1 MSNDAP
7 EFRISLSE
15 AELADL
21 GKFYAV
27 WSQIDFLLCV
37 LVSRILKVESGIGGA
52 FMDTMTTGARLD
64 LLRRHLDD
72 IKDKSAA
79 EGVKKCCNSLASLVD
94 QRNHA
99 THGVWGTYVDPET
112 KSERAAAFFG
122 KKGFK
127 PLYASELAELTRR
140 ATQKTRE
147 FGALIAIID
156 PKYDARPDKAF
167 WFSPEP
173 EQLQNQVII

>member
-1 MSNDAP
+1 MSSDAP

-15 AELADL
+15 AELIDL

-37 LVSRILKVESGIGGA
+37 LVSRILKIESGVGCA

-72 IKDKSAA
+72 INDKPAT
-79 EGVKKCCNSLASLVD
+79 ERVRKCCNSLASLVD

-112 KSERAAAFFG
+112 KYEHAAAFFG
-122 KKGFK
+122 RKEFK

-140 ATQKTRE
+140 ATHKTRE
-147 FGALIAIID
+147 LGALIAIID
-156 PKYDARPDKAF
+156 PKYNTRPNKAF

-173 EQLQNQVII
+173 EQLQNQVTI